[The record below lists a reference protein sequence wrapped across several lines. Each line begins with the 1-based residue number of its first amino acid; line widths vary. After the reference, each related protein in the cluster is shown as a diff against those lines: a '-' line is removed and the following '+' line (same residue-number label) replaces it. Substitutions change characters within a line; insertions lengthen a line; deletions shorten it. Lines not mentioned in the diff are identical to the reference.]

1 MQIGIDFT
9 PAVEEGA
16 GIGRFT
22 RELIAALLADHD
34 EEHYVLIVPKGA
46 EPPEWVSA
54 APHVRW
60 SPLPFSARFTS
71 IFWHRLHV
79 PAPVEWFVG
88 DLDVFHA
95 TNYML
100 PPLKHARSVV
110 TVHDLSFLRHPEMAD
125 PRLVRYLTSSVPET
139 TRKSDVLTADSAFTK
154 EEMVDL
160 LGVPPEKIMVVYGGV
175 SARFQPVVDA
185 DALAEVRARYGLP
198 ERFLL
203 CVTRIE
209 ARKNIPRLLEAYR
222 ILVDRTK
229 IDVPLFLAGGR
240 GWGYDEAMLRRE
252 ALGLTNTV
260 HLMGHVPDDDLPA
273 LISAAT
279 VFVYPSLYE
288 GFGLPPLEAMACGT
302 PVVASS
308 APCLTEILGDA
319 ALLAPP
325 EDSEALAEALAQAV
339 ADADLRAGLRKRG
352 LRRAQQFSWQAAAK
366 QLVSAYHL
374 AAGSSSPALSH

>member
-1 MQIGIDFT
+1 MHIGIDFT

-22 RELIAALLADHD
+22 RELIAALLADLAA
-34 EEHYVLIVPKGA
+34 EHYVLIVPKGA

-79 PAPVEWFVG
+79 PAPIEWFVG

-95 TNYML
+95 TNYLL

-125 PRLVRYLTSSVPET
+125 PRLVRYLASSVPET
-139 TRKSDVLTADSAFTK
+139 VRKADVLTADSAFTK
-154 EEMVDL
+154 GEIVDL
-160 LGVPPEKIMVVYGGV
+160 LGVPPEKIVVVYGGV
-175 SARFQPVVDA
+175 SARFQPVSDA
-185 DALAEVRARYGLP
+185 DVLTEVRTHYGLP
-198 ERFLL
+198 EGFLL
-203 CVTRIE
+203 SVTRIE

-222 ILVDRTK
+222 ILVDRSK
-229 IDVPLFLAGGR
+229 IKMPLILAGGR
-240 GWGYDEAMLRRE
+240 GWGYDEAMRQRE
-252 ALGLTNTV
+252 ALGLTDRV
-260 HLMGHVPDDDLPA
+260 HQLGHVPDDDLPA
-273 LISAAT
+273 LMSAAT

-308 APCLTEILGDA
+308 APCLAEVLGDA

-325 EDSEALAEALAQAV
+325 DDSEALAEALAQTIG
-339 ADADLRAGLRKRG
+339 DADLRAGLRKRG